1 MKRLT
6 ILFMLFL
13 TSCMLYAKDRKGND
27 LSGPIALKGELTEK
41 YQNYTKGTPVVIRG
55 VRKMRISPDE
65 TAGITYAVEIDGLQ
79 YPVGAEEAG
88 KIIRL
93 KPATVL
99 DYWQGAY
106 LSQGTY
112 DYSTRKG

>member
-13 TSCMLYAKDRKGND
+13 TSCILYAKDRKGND

-79 YPVGAEEAG
+79 YPVGAEEIGRASC
-88 KIIRL
+88 RERVFR
-93 KPATVL
+93 AV
-99 DYWQGAY
+99 
-106 LSQGTY
+106 
-112 DYSTRKG
+112 

>member
-41 YQNYTKGTPVVIRG
+41 YSCRHPGSTKN
-55 VRKMRISPDE
+55 
-65 TAGITYAVEIDGLQ
+65 AHF
-79 YPVGAEEAG
+79 
-88 KIIRL
+88 
-93 KPATVL
+93 
-99 DYWQGAY
+99 
-106 LSQGTY
+106 
-112 DYSTRKG
+112 TR

>member
-13 TSCMLYAKDRKGND
+13 TSFILYAKDRKGND

-41 YQNYTKGTPVVIRG
+41 YQNYTKGTPIVIRG

-65 TAGITYAVEIDGLQ
+65 TAGTPRPVPVASCNDNLSDCSNHTFLVTSKRLASIQGLS
-79 YPVGAEEAG
+79 PVSAG
-88 KIIRL
+88 
-93 KPATVL
+93 
-99 DYWQGAY
+99 
-106 LSQGTY
+106 
-112 DYSTRKG
+112 